1 MPNGERILVVDDD
14 LDVLSVMRDLLI
26 DEGYEV
32 RTAGNGREALDV
44 LAEWRPDLI
53 VLDLMMP
60 IMDGPTFRR
69 RQRELDLAPGVPLL
83 VLSAARNM
91 LDVVTQIGANG
102 CLSKPFSLDEVLSTI
117 ETLLTGSVAGPADKT
132 GAQGEEEPDLV

>member
-69 RQRELDLAPGVPLL
+69 RQRELDLAPGAPLL

-91 LDVVTQIGANG
+91 LDVASKIGANG
-102 CLSKPFSLDEVLSTI
+102 CLGKPFSLDE
-117 ETLLTGSVAGPADKT
+117 
-132 GAQGEEEPDLV
+132 